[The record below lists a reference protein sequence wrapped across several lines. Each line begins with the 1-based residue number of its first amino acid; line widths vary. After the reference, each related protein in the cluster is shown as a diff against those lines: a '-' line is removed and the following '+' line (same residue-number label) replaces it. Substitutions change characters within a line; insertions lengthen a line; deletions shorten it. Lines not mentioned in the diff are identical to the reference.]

1 MEIILKIPLLERPF
15 DIWNVSGTV
24 MYKPEDNAHKKFTSD
39 LRDKTHTPMK
49 QSVNDWH
56 RPQEI
61 ILFLGCKQNV
71 I

>member
-1 MEIILKIPLLERPF
+1 
-15 DIWNVSGTV
+15 